1 MNNNTINIA
10 IAIFLSIAI
19 FTTALMSSGETGILG
34 PADAVVLTGSDGD
47 VIIKNNDGRLS
58 WGDKKTS
65 TVWSIG
71 FMETGKAL
79 SQLMKADH
87 FLEDRDDL
95 EEELV
100 DAISETRN
108 ALEVVAEEGKNLEP
122 DDPKRNEIR
131 QQWQRLYDELQQL
144 QKIGA
149 NARGVL
155 MAKQMQ
161 ESYDE
166 IIEAVNVVSERMN
179 IDIVLRFIP
188 PDGEFK
194 GGTPDSTIMQIR
206 LRSALRLPDGLDIT
220 DEVLSELGLDDE

>member
-19 FTTALMSSGETGILG
+19 FTTALMSSGDTGILG

-188 PDGEFK
+188 PDGEFE

>member
-95 EEELV
+95 EEELM

-122 DDPKRNEIR
+122 DDPKRKEIR
-131 QQWQRLYDELQQL
+131 QQWQRLYDEFQQL

-149 NARGVL
+149 DARGVL

-161 ESYDE
+161 EAYDE
-166 IIEAVNVVSERMN
+166 IIEAVNVVSERMD

-188 PDGEFK
+188 PDGEFE